1 MNQDKRFVSVL
12 RSDRNPRRH
21 YVGLTSDVQTRLDW
35 HNAGHKEHTFRD
47 RGTSS

>member
-1 MNQDKRFVSVL
+1 MNQDKRLVYVL